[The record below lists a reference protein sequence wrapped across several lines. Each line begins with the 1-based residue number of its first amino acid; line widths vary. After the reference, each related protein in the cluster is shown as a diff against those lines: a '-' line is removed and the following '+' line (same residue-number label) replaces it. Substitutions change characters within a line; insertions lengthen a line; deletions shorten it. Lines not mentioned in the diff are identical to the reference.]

1 MTDGSYDITIG
12 RCFFR
17 VDTRGYVM
25 LGDYIDVSLTL
36 SPTLTASAMELK
48 QAAAVTASL
57 KRFIVVLLDAR

>member
-1 MTDGSYDITIG
+1 
-12 RCFFR
+12 
-17 VDTRGYVM
+17 M